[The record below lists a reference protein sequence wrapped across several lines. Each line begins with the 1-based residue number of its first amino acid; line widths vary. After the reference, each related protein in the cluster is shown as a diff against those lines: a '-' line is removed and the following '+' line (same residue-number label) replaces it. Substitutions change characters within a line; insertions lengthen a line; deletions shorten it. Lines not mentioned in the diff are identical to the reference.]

1 MRLLFPMLCIPI
13 FLYSYTL
20 DELIELSHKNRVVES
35 AAYIVSS
42 KERAYESSKSSY
54 MPTLELGGTYQ
65 NVYEETPALAQNSL
79 KVQASLKYTL
89 YDGGKKGSL
98 YEQLES
104 SIDSSR
110 QNVEAVKNSI
120 SLDVSR
126 LYFEYLSLESD
137 KEATN
142 QEIEQL
148 KAEFKRLDLFYK
160 SGSATKDEVAKI
172 DSRLKNSM
180 VLLNEIELRSQ
191 RILYTLEY
199 YTTQKIEKIDEGSRV
214 ALNEEERVER
224 ADIESLEYDA
234 LSVLHEAETKKSENL
249 PKIYFDNTLSYS
261 DYYFDD
267 KSLESS
273 FLVDTQNIAMLN
285 LSWNIFDFG
294 ARSKSYESK
303 YYEYLSKRSSIE
315 HEKHRADVEYRFA
328 KRALEIAKMKVDAT
342 KATLDAASS
351 TYELVKFKYQNG
363 TIDNVAYLESMSE
376 KYDAARGHKRALLD
390 LEVKK
395 AELIYYSGKDVKE
408 FL

>member
-1 MRLLFPMLCIPI
+1 MKFLFPVLFIPI

-20 DELIELSHKNRVVES
+20 DEIIELSHKNRVVES
-35 AAYIVSS
+35 ATHLLSA
-42 KERAYESSKSSY
+42 KEKAYESSKGSY
-54 MPTLELGGTYQ
+54 LPTLELGASYQ
-65 NVYEETPALAQNSL
+65 NVYEETPALARNSL
-79 KVQASLKYTL
+79 RVQASLKYTL

-98 YEQLES
+98 YNQLET
-104 SIDSSR
+104 SIDASK
-110 QNVEAVKNSI
+110 QNLEATKNNI
-120 SLDVSR
+120 SLDVAR
-126 LYFEYLSLESD
+126 LYFGYLSLESD
-137 KEATN
+137 KEATS

-148 KAEFKRLDLFYK
+148 RAEFKRLDLFYK
-160 SGSATKDEVAKI
+160 SGSATKDEVDKI

-180 VLLNEIELRSQ
+180 VMLNEIELESQ

-199 YTTQKIEKIDEGSRV
+199 YTTQKIEKIDEGSVV
-214 ALNEEERVER
+214 ALNEQEKTAR
-224 ADIESLEYDA
+224 ADIEALKYDA
-234 LSVLHEAETKKSENL
+234 LSVLHEAKTKKSENL
-249 PKIYFDNTLSYS
+249 PKIYFDNTLIYS

-267 KSLESS
+267 KSLESD

-285 LSWNIFDFG
+285 LTWNVFDFG
-294 ARSKSYESK
+294 ARTKAYESK
-303 YYEYLSKRSSIE
+303 FQEYLSKKSTLE

-328 KRALEIAKMKVDAT
+328 KKALEIAKLKVHAT

-376 KYDAARGHKRALLD
+376 KYDAARGYKRALLD

-395 AELIYYSGKDVKE
+395 AELIYYSGKDIKE

>member
-1 MRLLFPMLCIPI
+1 MLCIPV

-35 AAYIVSS
+35 ATHQLSAKEKAYD
-42 KERAYESSKSSY
+42 SSKSSY
-54 MPTLELGGTYQ
+54 LPTLELGGTYQ

-79 KVQASLKYTL
+79 KVQASLKYTI

-98 YEQLES
+98 YDQLES
-104 SIDSSR
+104 GIDASR
-110 QNVEAVKNSI
+110 QNVEAIKNSI
-120 SLDVSR
+120 SLDVAR

-137 KEATN
+137 KDATN

-172 DSRLKNSM
+172 DSRLKNAM
-180 VLLNEIELRSQ
+180 VMLSEIELESQ
-191 RILYTLEY
+191 RILHTLEY
-199 YTTQKIEKIDEGSRV
+199 YTTQKIQKIDEGSVVTLNEQERV
-214 ALNEEERVER
+214 AR
-224 ADIESLEYDA
+224 ADIESLEYEA
-234 LSVLHEAETKKSENL
+234 LSVLHEAKTKKSENL
-249 PKIYFDNTLSYS
+249 PKVYFDNTLSYS

-285 LSWNIFDFG
+285 LSWNVFDFG
-294 ARSKSYESK
+294 ARTKAYESK
-303 YYEYLSKRSSIE
+303 FQEYLSKKSALE

-328 KRALEIAKMKVDAT
+328 KKALEIAKQKVDAT

-376 KYDAARGHKRALLD
+376 KYDADRGYKRALLD

>member
-1 MRLLFPMLCIPI
+1 MKFLFPVLFIPI

-35 AAYIVSS
+35 ATHSLSA
-42 KERAYESSKSSY
+42 KEKAYESSKSSY
-54 MPTLELGGTYQ
+54 LPTLELGATYQ
-65 NVYEETPALAQNSL
+65 NVYEETAALAQNSL
-79 KVQASLKYTL
+79 RVQASLKYTL

-98 YEQLES
+98 YSQLES
-104 SIDSSR
+104 SIDASK
-110 QNVEAVKNSI
+110 QNVEATKNNI
-120 SLDVSR
+120 SLDVAR
-126 LYFEYLSLESD
+126 LYFGYLSLESD
-137 KEATN
+137 KEATT

-160 SGSATKDEVAKI
+160 SGSATKDEVDKI
-172 DSRLKNSM
+172 DSRLKNSAVM
-180 VLLNEIELRSQ
+180 LNEIELESQ

-199 YTTQKIEKIDEGSRV
+199 YTTQKIEKIDEGSVV
-214 ALNEEERVER
+214 ALNEQEKVAR
-224 ADIESLEYDA
+224 ADIEALEYGA
-234 LSVLHEAETKKSENL
+234 LSVLHEAKTKKSENL

-267 KSLESS
+267 KSLDAG

-285 LSWNIFDFG
+285 LSWNVFDFG
-294 ARSKSYESK
+294 ARTKAYESK
-303 YYEYLSKRSSIE
+303 FQEYLSKKSTLE

-328 KRALEIAKMKVDAT
+328 KKALEIAKLKVDAT

-376 KYDAARGHKRALLD
+376 KYDAARGYKRALLD

-395 AELIYYSGKDVKE
+395 AELIYYSGKDIKE

>member
-1 MRLLFPMLCIPI
+1 MLCIPV

-35 AAYIVSS
+35 AAHLLSA
-42 KERAYESSKSSY
+42 KEKAYESSKSSY
-54 MPTLELGGTYQ
+54 LPTLEIGVTYQ
-65 NVYEETPALAQNSL
+65 NVYEETPALAENSL

-98 YEQLES
+98 YDQLES

-110 QNVEAVKNSI
+110 QNVEAIKNSI

-137 KEATN
+137 KDATN

-172 DSRLKNSM
+172 DSRLKNATVM
-180 VLLNEIELRSQ
+180 LNEIELESE
-191 RILYTLEY
+191 RILHTLEY
-199 YTTQKIEKIDEGSRV
+199 YTTQKVQKIDEGSV
-214 ALNEEERVER
+214 VLLNEHEKVER
-224 ADIESLEYDA
+224 ADIEALEYDA
-234 LSVLHEAETKKSENL
+234 LSLLHEAQTKKSENL
-249 PKIYFDNTLSYS
+249 PKVYFDNTLSYS

-294 ARSKSYESK
+294 ARTKNYESK
-303 YYEYLSKRSSIE
+303 YQEYLSKRSALE

-328 KRALEIAKMKVDAT
+328 KRALEIAKLKVDAA

-376 KYDAARGHKRALLD
+376 KYDAARGYKRALLD

-395 AELIYYSGKDVKE
+395 AELIYYGGKDIKE

>member
-1 MRLLFPMLCIPI
+1 VKFLFPALFIPI

-35 AAYIVSS
+35 ATHSLSA
-42 KERAYESSKSSY
+42 KEKAYESSKSSY
-54 MPTLELGGTYQ
+54 LPTLELGATYQ
-65 NVYEETPALAQNSL
+65 NVYEETAALAQNSL
-79 KVQASLKYTL
+79 RVQASLKYTL

-98 YEQLES
+98 YNQLES
-104 SIDSSR
+104 SIDASK
-110 QNVEAVKNSI
+110 QNVEAVKNNI
-120 SLDVSR
+120 SLDVAR
-126 LYFEYLSLESD
+126 LYFGYLSLESD
-137 KEATN
+137 KEATT

-160 SGSATKDEVAKI
+160 SGSATKDEVDKI

-180 VLLNEIELRSQ
+180 VMLNEIELESQ

-199 YTTQKIEKIDEGSRV
+199 YTTQTVEKIDEGSVV
-214 ALNEEERVER
+214 ALNEQEKVAR
-224 ADIESLEYDA
+224 ADIEALEYDV
-234 LSVLHEAETKKSENL
+234 LSALHEAKTKKSENL
-249 PKIYFDNTLSYS
+249 PKIYFENTLSYS

-267 KSLESS
+267 KSLDAG

-285 LSWNIFDFG
+285 LSWNVFDFG
-294 ARSKSYESK
+294 ARTKAYESK
-303 YYEYLSKRSSIE
+303 FQEYLSKKSTLE

-328 KRALEIAKMKVDAT
+328 KKALEIAKLKVDAT

-376 KYDAARGHKRALLD
+376 KYDAARGYKRALLD

-395 AELIYYSGKDVKE
+395 AELIYYSGKDIKE

>member
-1 MRLLFPMLCIPI
+1 MRFLLPMLCIPV
-13 FLYSYTL
+13 FLYSYAL

-35 AAYIVSS
+35 AAHMLSA
-42 KERAYESSKSSY
+42 KEKAYESSKSSY
-54 MPTLELGGTYQ
+54 LPTLEIGGTYQ
-65 NVYEETPALAQNSL
+65 NVYEETPALAENSL

-98 YEQLES
+98 YDQLKS
-104 SIDSSR
+104 GIDSSR
-110 QNVEAVKNSI
+110 QNVEAIKNSI

-137 KEATN
+137 KDATN

-172 DSRLKNSM
+172 DSRLKNATVM
-180 VLLNEIELRSQ
+180 LNEIELESE
-191 RILYTLEY
+191 RILHTLEY
-199 YTTQKIEKIDEGSRV
+199 YTTQKVQKIDEGSV
-214 ALNEEERVER
+214 VLLNEHEKVER
-224 ADIESLEYDA
+224 ADIEALEYDA
-234 LSVLHEAETKKSENL
+234 LSLLHEAQTKKSENL
-249 PKIYFDNTLSYS
+249 PKVYFDNTLSYS

-285 LSWNIFDFG
+285 LSWNVFDFG
-294 ARSKSYESK
+294 ARTKNYESK
-303 YYEYLSKRSSIE
+303 YQEYLSKRSALE

-328 KRALEIAKMKVDAT
+328 KRALEIAKLKVDAT

-376 KYDAARGHKRALLD
+376 KYDAARGYKRALLD

-395 AELIYYSGKDVKE
+395 AELIYYGGKDIKE

>member
-1 MRLLFPMLCIPI
+1 MLCIPI

-35 AAYIVSS
+35 ATHQLSAKEKAYD
-42 KERAYESSKSSY
+42 SSKSSY
-54 MPTLELGGTYQ
+54 LPTLELGGTYQ

-79 KVQASLKYTL
+79 KVQASLKYTI

-98 YEQLES
+98 YDQLES
-104 SIDSSR
+104 GIDASR
-110 QNVEAVKNSI
+110 QNVEAIKNSI
-120 SLDVSR
+120 SLDVAR

-137 KEATN
+137 KDATN

-160 SGSATKDEVAKI
+160 SGSTTKDEVVKI
-172 DSRLKNSM
+172 DSRLKNAM
-180 VLLNEIELRSQ
+180 VMLSEIELESQ
-191 RILYTLEY
+191 RILHTLEY
-199 YTTQKIEKIDEGSRV
+199 YTTQKIQKIDEGSVVTLNEQERV
-214 ALNEEERVER
+214 AR
-224 ADIESLEYDA
+224 ADIESLEYEA
-234 LSVLHEAETKKSENL
+234 LFVLHEAKTKKSENL
-249 PKIYFDNTLSYS
+249 PKVYFDNTLSYS

-285 LSWNIFDFG
+285 LSWNVFDFG
-294 ARSKSYESK
+294 ARTKAYESK
-303 YYEYLSKRSSIE
+303 FQEYLSKKSALE

-328 KRALEIAKMKVDAT
+328 KKALEIAKQKVDAT

-376 KYDAARGHKRALLD
+376 KYDADRGYKRALLD

>member
-1 MRLLFPMLCIPI
+1 MRFLFPMLCIPV

-35 AAYIVSS
+35 ATHQLSAKEKAYD
-42 KERAYESSKSSY
+42 SSKSSY
-54 MPTLELGGTYQ
+54 LPTLELGGTYQ

-79 KVQASLKYTL
+79 KVQASLKYTI

-98 YEQLES
+98 YDQLES
-104 SIDSSR
+104 GIDASR
-110 QNVEAVKNSI
+110 QNVEAIKNSI
-120 SLDVSR
+120 SLDVAR

-137 KEATN
+137 KDATN

-172 DSRLKNSM
+172 DSRLKNAM
-180 VLLNEIELRSQ
+180 VMLSEIELESQ
-191 RILYTLEY
+191 RILHTLEY
-199 YTTQKIEKIDEGSRV
+199 YTTQKIQKIDEGSVVTLNEQERV
-214 ALNEEERVER
+214 AR
-224 ADIESLEYDA
+224 ADIESLEYEA
-234 LSVLHEAETKKSENL
+234 LSVLHEAKTKKSENL
-249 PKIYFDNTLSYS
+249 PKVYFDNTLSYS

-285 LSWNIFDFG
+285 LSWNVFDFG
-294 ARSKSYESK
+294 ARTKAYESK
-303 YYEYLSKRSSIE
+303 FQEYLSKKSALE

-328 KRALEIAKMKVDAT
+328 KKALEIAKQKVDAT

-376 KYDAARGHKRALLD
+376 KYDADRGYKRALLD

>member
-1 MRLLFPMLCIPI
+1 MKFLFPVLFIPI

-35 AAYIVSS
+35 ATHLLSA
-42 KERAYESSKSSY
+42 KEKAYESSKGSY
-54 MPTLELGGTYQ
+54 LPTLELGASYQ
-65 NVYEETPALAQNSL
+65 NVYEETPALARNSL
-79 KVQASLKYTL
+79 RVQASLKYTL

-98 YEQLES
+98 YNQLET
-104 SIDSSR
+104 SIDASK
-110 QNVEAVKNSI
+110 QNLEATKNNI
-120 SLDVSR
+120 SLDVAR
-126 LYFEYLSLESD
+126 LYFGYLSLESD
-137 KEATN
+137 KEATS

-160 SGSATKDEVAKI
+160 SGSATKDEVDKI

-180 VLLNEIELRSQ
+180 VMLNEIELESQ

-199 YTTQKIEKIDEGSRV
+199 YTTQKIQKIDEGSVV
-214 ALNEEERVER
+214 ALNEQEKTLR
-224 ADIESLEYDA
+224 ADIEALEYDA
-234 LSVLHEAETKKSENL
+234 LSVLHEAKTKKSENL

-267 KSLESS
+267 KSLESD

-285 LSWNIFDFG
+285 LTWNVFDFG
-294 ARSKSYESK
+294 ARTKAYESK
-303 YYEYLSKRSSIE
+303 FQEYLSKKSTLE

-328 KRALEIAKMKVDAT
+328 KKALEIARLKVDAT

-376 KYDAARGHKRALLD
+376 KYDAARGYKRALLD

-395 AELIYYSGKDVKE
+395 AELIYYSGKDIKE

>member
-1 MRLLFPMLCIPI
+1 MLCIPV
-13 FLYSYTL
+13 FLYSYAL

-35 AAYIVSS
+35 AAHLLSA
-42 KERAYESSKSSY
+42 KEKAYESSKSSY
-54 MPTLELGGTYQ
+54 LPTLEIGGTYQ
-65 NVYEETPALAQNSL
+65 NVYEETPALAENSL

-98 YEQLES
+98 YDQLKS
-104 SIDSSR
+104 GIDSSR
-110 QNVEAVKNSI
+110 QNVEAIKNSI

-137 KEATN
+137 KDATN

-172 DSRLKNSM
+172 DSRLKNATVM
-180 VLLNEIELRSQ
+180 LNEIELESE
-191 RILYTLEY
+191 RILHTLEY
-199 YTTQKIEKIDEGSRV
+199 YTTQKVQKIDEGSV
-214 ALNEEERVER
+214 VLLNEHEKVER
-224 ADIESLEYDA
+224 ADIEALEYDA
-234 LSVLHEAETKKSENL
+234 LSLLHEAQTKKSENL
-249 PKIYFDNTLSYS
+249 PKVYFDNTLSYS

-285 LSWNIFDFG
+285 LSWNVFDFG
-294 ARSKSYESK
+294 ARTKNYESK
-303 YYEYLSKRSSIE
+303 YQEYLSKRSALE

-328 KRALEIAKMKVDAT
+328 KRALEIAKLKVDAT

-376 KYDAARGHKRALLD
+376 KYDAARGYKRALLD

-395 AELIYYSGKDVKE
+395 AELIYYGGKDIKE

>member
-1 MRLLFPMLCIPI
+1 MRFLFPMLCIPV

-35 AAYIVSS
+35 ATHQLSAKEKAYD
-42 KERAYESSKSSY
+42 SSKSSY
-54 MPTLELGGTYQ
+54 LPTLELGGTYQ

-79 KVQASLKYTL
+79 KVQASLKYTI

-98 YEQLES
+98 YDQLES
-104 SIDSSR
+104 GIDASR
-110 QNVEAVKNSI
+110 QNVEAIKNSI
-120 SLDVSR
+120 SLDVAR

-137 KEATN
+137 KDATN

-180 VLLNEIELRSQ
+180 VKLNEIELESQ
-191 RILYTLEY
+191 RILHTLEY
-199 YTTQKIEKIDEGSRV
+199 YTTQKIQKIDEGSVVTLNEQERV
-214 ALNEEERVER
+214 AR
-224 ADIESLEYDA
+224 ADIESLEYEA
-234 LSVLHEAETKKSENL
+234 LSVLHEAKTKKSENL
-249 PKIYFDNTLSYS
+249 PKVYFDNTLSYS

-285 LSWNIFDFG
+285 LSWNVFDFG
-294 ARSKSYESK
+294 ARTKAYESK
-303 YYEYLSKRSSIE
+303 FQEYLSKKSALE

-328 KRALEIAKMKVDAT
+328 KKALEIAKQKVDAT

-376 KYDAARGHKRALLD
+376 KYDADRGYKRALLD

>member
-1 MRLLFPMLCIPI
+1 MRLLFPVLFIPI

-35 AAYIVSS
+35 ATHLLSA
-42 KERAYESSKSSY
+42 KEKAYESSKSSY
-54 MPTLELGGTYQ
+54 LPTLELGAIYQ

-79 KVQASLKYTL
+79 RVQASLKYTL

-98 YEQLES
+98 YNQLES
-104 SIDSSR
+104 SIDASK
-110 QNVEAVKNSI
+110 QNVEATKNNI
-120 SLDVSR
+120 SLDVAR
-126 LYFEYLSLESD
+126 LYFGYLSLESD
-137 KEATN
+137 KEATT

-160 SGSATKDEVAKI
+160 SGSATKDEVDKI

-180 VLLNEIELRSQ
+180 VMLNEIELESQ
-191 RILYTLEY
+191 RILHTLEY
-199 YTTQKIEKIDEGSRV
+199 YTTQKIEKIDEGSVV
-214 ALNEEERVER
+214 ALNEQKKVAR
-224 ADIESLEYDA
+224 ADIEALEYDA
-234 LSVLHEAETKKSENL
+234 LSVLHEAKTKKSENL

-273 FLVDTQNIAMLN
+273 FLADTQNIAMLN
-285 LSWNIFDFG
+285 LSWNVFDFG
-294 ARSKSYESK
+294 ARTKVYESK
-303 YYEYLSKRSSIE
+303 LQEYLSKKSMLE

-328 KRALEIAKMKVDAT
+328 KKALEIAKLKVDAT
-342 KATLDAASS
+342 KATLDAATS

-376 KYDAARGHKRALLD
+376 KYDAARGYKRALLD

-395 AELIYYSGKDVKE
+395 AELIYYSGKDIKE

>member
-1 MRLLFPMLCIPI
+1 MRFLFPMLCIPV

-35 AAYIVSS
+35 VAHLLSA
-42 KERAYESSKSSY
+42 KEKAYESSKSSY
-54 MPTLELGGTYQ
+54 LPTLDIGASYQ

-79 KVQASLKYTL
+79 KLQASLKYTL
-89 YDGGKKGSL
+89 YDGDKKGSL
-98 YEQLES
+98 YDQLES
-104 SIDSSR
+104 SIEALR
-110 QNVEAVKNSI
+110 QNVESVKNSI
-120 SLDVSR
+120 SLDVAR
-126 LYFEYLSLESD
+126 LYFEYLSLKSD

-148 KAEFKRLDLFYK
+148 RAEFKRLELFYS

-172 DSRLKNSM
+172 DSRLKNST
-180 VLLNEIELRSQ
+180 VALNEIELESE
-191 RILYTLEY
+191 RILHTLEY
-199 YTTQKIEKIDEGSRV
+199 YTTQKIQKIDEGSVV
-214 ALNEEERVER
+214 ALSEQERVER
-224 ADIESLEYDA
+224 ADIESLEYEA
-234 LSVLHEAETKKSENL
+234 LSILHEAETKKSENL
-249 PKIYFDNTLSYS
+249 PKVYFDNTLSYS
-261 DYYFDD
+261 DYYFDN

-285 LSWNIFDFG
+285 LSWNVFDFG
-294 ARSKSYESK
+294 ARTKNYESK
-303 YYEYLSKRSSIE
+303 YQEYLSKRSALE

-328 KRALEIAKMKVDAT
+328 KRALEIAKLKVDAT

-376 KYDAARGHKRALLD
+376 KYDAARGYKRALLD

-395 AELIYYSGKDVKE
+395 AELIYYGGKDIKE

>member
-1 MRLLFPMLCIPI
+1 MKFLFPVLFIPI

-35 AAYIVSS
+35 ATHSLSA
-42 KERAYESSKSSY
+42 KEKAYESSKSSY
-54 MPTLELGGTYQ
+54 LPTLELGATYQ
-65 NVYEETPALAQNSL
+65 NVYEETAALAENSL
-79 KVQASLKYTL
+79 RVQASFKYTL

-98 YEQLES
+98 YNQLES
-104 SIDSSR
+104 SIDASK
-110 QNVEAVKNSI
+110 QNVEATKNNI
-120 SLDVSR
+120 SLDVAR
-126 LYFEYLSLESD
+126 LYFGYLSLESD
-137 KEATN
+137 KEATS

-160 SGSATKDEVAKI
+160 SGSATKDEVDKI
-172 DSRLKNSM
+172 DSRLKNSVVM
-180 VLLNEIELRSQ
+180 LNEIELESQ

-199 YTTQKIEKIDEGSRV
+199 YTTQKIQKIDEGSVV
-214 ALNEEERVER
+214 ALNEQEKTLR
-224 ADIESLEYDA
+224 ADIEALEYDA
-234 LSVLHEAETKKSENL
+234 LSVLHEAKTKKSENL

-261 DYYFDD
+261 EYYFDD
-267 KSLESS
+267 KSLESD

-285 LSWNIFDFG
+285 LTWNVFDFG
-294 ARSKSYESK
+294 ARTKAYESK
-303 YYEYLSKRSSIE
+303 FQEYLSKKSTLE

-328 KRALEIAKMKVDAT
+328 KKALEIARLKVDAT

-376 KYDAARGHKRALLD
+376 KYDAARGYKRALLD

-395 AELIYYSGKDVKE
+395 AELIYYSGKDIKE

>member
-1 MRLLFPMLCIPI
+1 MLCIPI

-35 AAYIVSS
+35 ATHQLSAKEKAYD
-42 KERAYESSKSSY
+42 SSKSSY
-54 MPTLELGGTYQ
+54 LPTLELGGTYQ

-79 KVQASLKYTL
+79 KVQASLKYTI

-98 YEQLES
+98 YDQLES
-104 SIDSSR
+104 GIDASR
-110 QNVEAVKNSI
+110 QNVEAIKNSI
-120 SLDVSR
+120 SLDVAR

-137 KEATN
+137 KDATN

-160 SGSATKDEVAKI
+160 SGSTTKDEVVKI
-172 DSRLKNSM
+172 DSRLKNAM
-180 VLLNEIELRSQ
+180 VMLSEIELESQ
-191 RILYTLEY
+191 RILHTLEY
-199 YTTQKIEKIDEGSRV
+199 YTTQKIQKIDEGSVVTLNEQERV
-214 ALNEEERVER
+214 AR
-224 ADIESLEYDA
+224 ADIESLEYEA
-234 LSVLHEAETKKSENL
+234 LSVLHEAKTKKSENL
-249 PKIYFDNTLSYS
+249 PKVYFDNTLSYS

-285 LSWNIFDFG
+285 LSWNVFDFG
-294 ARSKSYESK
+294 ARTKAYESK
-303 YYEYLSKRSSIE
+303 FQEYLSKKSALE

-328 KRALEIAKMKVDAT
+328 KKALEIAKQKVDAT

-376 KYDAARGHKRALLD
+376 KYDADRGYKRALLD